1 MPELGSGLGF
11 YVVFLLSTT
20 LHEAAHAWAAL
31 QGGDPTAYHGGQVSL
46 DPRPHIRRE
55 PFGMVV
61 LPLISVVLIGWP
73 FGYASTPYQP
83 GWAAEYPKRAAI
95 MALAGP
101 VSNLLLVLVAAL
113 VVRIGMWMAVFDSP
127 TAVSFGGIVVAA
139 NAGMWE
145 GVAFVVS
152 VFFSLN
158 LLLAIFNLIPVPP
171 LDGSGVVPLFL
182 NPANTSR
189 YQRFIWGEPML
200 SWVGILVAWQ
210 LFPSVFRPVWLFL
223 VNWILGG
230 PGYG

>member
-1 MPELGSGLGF
+1 MR
-11 YVVFLLSTT
+11 
-20 LHEAAHAWAAL
+20 
-31 QGGDPTAYHGGQVSL
+31 GGDSTAYHGGQVSL

-61 LPLISVVLIGWP
+61 LPLLSVVLIGWP

-83 GWAAEYPKRAAI
+83 TWAAEYPKRAAV

-101 VSNLLLVLVAAL
+101 ISNLLLVLISAL
-113 VVRIGMWMAVFDSP
+113 AIRIGIWVAVFGNP
-127 TAVSFGGIVVAA
+127 PAVSFGQVVVAA

-158 LLLAIFNLIPVPP
+158 LLLTIFNLIPVPP

-182 NPANTSR
+182 NSSHTSH
-189 YQRFIWGEPML
+189 YQRFIWGTPML

-223 VNWILGG
+223 VNWILDG

>member
-1 MPELGSGLGF
+1 MR
-11 YVVFLLSTT
+11 
-20 LHEAAHAWAAL
+20 
-31 QGGDPTAYHGGQVSL
+31 GGDPTAYHGGQVSL

-55 PFGMVV
+55 PFGMLV
-61 LPLISVVLIGWP
+61 LPLLSVILIGWP

-83 GWAAEYPKRAAI
+83 TWAAEYPKRAAI

-101 VSNLLLVLVAAL
+101 VSNLLLVLVSAL
-113 VVRIGMWMAVFDSP
+113 VIRIGIWMAVFDNP
-127 TAVSFGGIVVAA
+127 TAVGFGQVVVAT

-182 NPANTSR
+182 NSSNTSR

-223 VNWILGG
+223 VNWILDG